1 MTRGYRSWF
10 QDLINVWTMPAT
22 MLKNKVMYR
31 QFNSQCRF
39 CKLKILYIF
48 KPFYLY
54 FLDTPRTSISR
65 SQQKCMRISVCL
77 QGCLVAGKCRGWL
90 DVWSVMQ
97 QTDEEQLY
105 RTATGPKPQTLTTT

>member
-1 MTRGYRSWF
+1 
-10 QDLINVWTMPAT
+10 
-22 MLKNKVMYR
+22 
-31 QFNSQCRF
+31 
-39 CKLKILYIF
+39 
-48 KPFYLY
+48 
-54 FLDTPRTSISR
+54 
-65 SQQKCMRISVCL
+65 MRISVCL